1 MHWAQAPCRT
11 AERVT
16 LVSTC
21 HSACIHNAAF
31 KAATSTNV
39 VPHWTA
45 GSVSSKA
52 LSPVDARALTWLA
65 FARGCLDAQRLAGS
79 APDAWDSAA
88 FTATA
93 WSLAS
98 QPPFA
103 AAWRELGVQVRGRT
117 ALLAL
122 HRQSMSAGD
131 IRRDASALHRMQV
144 LHCSVPLAELPAAI
158 NGAVVGLAVG
168 PQQQQPTYQHTLN
181 SPADAAPQP
190 CLGLGIVR
198 SMDISAGLI
207 HLLTPLSEAELQL
220 VNVLQVRISLCVDV

>member
-1 MHWAQAPCRT
+1 M
-11 AERVT
+11 
-16 LVSTC
+16 S
-21 HSACIHNAAF
+21 
-31 KAATSTNV
+31 
-39 VPHWTA
+39 
-45 GSVSSKA
+45 
-52 LSPVDARALTWLA
+52 WLA

-93 WSLAS
+93 WSLAT

-122 HRQSMSAGD
+122 HRQSTSAGHT
-131 IRRDASALHRMQV
+131 RPDASAPHYMQV

-198 SMDISAGLI
+198 SLDISTGLI
-207 HLLTPLSEAELQL
+207 YLLTPLSEAKLQL
-220 VNVLQVRISLCVDV
+220 VNVLQVRICLCVDA